1 MGILLK
7 LRSCKE
13 AYLILEKLQKFT
25 SRPIFKKQLKTK
37 YEAILRQY
45 ENELTTIETWFL
57 VRFLWNKILFGFL
70 QIITFLFIYVILIS
84 YKLKYL

>member
-1 MGILLK
+1 MFTTIYFN

-25 SRPIFKKQLKTK
+25 SRPVFKEQLKTK
-37 YEAILRQY
+37 YQAILRQY

-57 VRFLWNKILFGFL
+57 VSILSYLSIVF
-70 QIITFLFIYVILIS
+70 YIL
-84 YKLKYL
+84 L